1 MKWLG
6 INNLGC
12 TWEPKAHFVGSA
24 AESKL
29 TEYINLKEVEAQ
41 KSEKRKEDI
50 LAGKLVVSCKP
61 VSPSNEPPSTVPPPK
76 NEFASSRTRQNASI
90 VWGHFNGG
98 PGNKEKFYWDNST
111 TPASKRS
118 ICSLCNMHVSA
129 ASTTN
134 LRTHLQS
141 AHKAVIMKELKADE
155 TLEVGQCA
163 TLKSL
168 KEDYGAVEKFTGPF
182 KQTLDEQF
190 VKWCCK
196 KGRGLSIGETDRELK
211 SWMLQATRGRYQ
223 PPTRKTAMDILL
235 TMRVKAEN
243 TTKKLMM
250 ALRGDRVLP
259 PISGTW
265 LGVFTIFICIFSIV
279 LFPLFRY
286 VVMQVMYGAKTVLH
300 YSPSS
305 STSSMPIGSY
315 IID

>member
-1 MKWLG
+1 
-6 INNLGC
+6 
-12 TWEPKAHFVGSA
+12 
-24 AESKL
+24 
-29 TEYINLKEVEAQ
+29 
-41 KSEKRKEDI
+41 
-50 LAGKLVVSCKP
+50 
-61 VSPSNEPPSTVPPPK
+61 
-76 NEFASSRTRQNASI
+76 
-90 VWGHFNGG
+90 
-98 PGNKEKFYWDNST
+98 
-111 TPASKRS
+111 
-118 ICSLCNMHVSA
+118 
-129 ASTTN
+129 
-134 LRTHLQS
+134 
-141 AHKAVIMKELKADE
+141 MKELKADE

-168 KEDYGAVEKFTGPF
+168 KEDYGAVEKYTGPF
-182 KQTLDEQF
+182 KQTLYEQF

-223 PPTRKTAMDILL
+223 PPTRKTAINIVL

-259 PISGTW
+259 SISGTC
-265 LGVFTIFICIFSIV
+265 LGVFMNFIICIFSIF

-286 VVMQVMYGAKTVLH
+286 VAMQVMYGAKTVSH
-300 YSPSS
+300 SSPSS